1 MSVQSKEINFI
12 VSDKLIPF
20 FKKKVNNINI
30 YTKSE
35 IVGKN
40 FDFKISLGSLIQHFY
55 KKNLSNFDNLI
66 YQNNSKINEWSKK
79 LDYSKLN
86 VGIVWSGDFFGPN
99 EPYRSIPLILFDDIL
114 KLNANFYSLQN
125 DVRGEDKLYLKKSK
139 IVDYGNYN
147 LEDIAAIIHNLDLI
161 ISVDT
166 SLLHISYFQKKETW
180 GLLSLNSDFRW
191 GKLYEL
197 NPHENLKFYKQS
209 EFDNWSPVLTQIK
222 INLNKEIENFKR

>member
-1 MSVQSKEINFI
+1 M
-12 VSDKLIPF
+12 
-20 FKKKVNNINI
+20 KK
-30 YTKSE
+30 
-35 IVGKN
+35 
-40 FDFKISLGSLIQHFY
+40 D
-55 KKNLSNFDNLI
+55 
-66 YQNNSKINEWSKK
+66 NSKINEWSKK

-161 ISVDT
+161 ISVAT

-209 EFDNWSPVLTQIK
+209 EFDNWYLSRR
-222 INLNKEIENFKR
+222 INL